1 MELSYT
7 YTKDASCCPGEDVTI
22 TVKRVIIADLSKPRP
37 SGFICGH
44 RADIESVINYKA
56 LSKRNGNT
64 RQYSVKRVGLVGARS
79 RLGQSVQAVGSMLTP
94 GNISRVRSPV
104 RSRLYSALTPGMGGL
119 PGRGIRGRERSY
131 RCPEGYQ
138 FGGRFTD
145 SQLSTCG
152 QQLFDFPSILGETIA
167 AIRRSQ
173 RGVGSQATQSTGL
186 GRGRDIADQRE
197 RRDPNRTIPRVGPAN
212 RQLQRQKVQQLI
224 PQMGKPDIQ
233 AHRMIRRDG
242 FDLEPVVTPAVLRTI
257 PDSRDMEG
265 ATYLMNIAP
274 EGIGGEELGLLSN
287 TGVTNL
293 TYVRDDGTSVSIA
306 KVRELTVGER
316 RKLGRTVN
324 AAMKREAGD
333 DELSRLQ
340 YVSEETGDGIQVTEG
355 GAARAPRPSAAGV
368 TERAPRE
375 TPDAPEAPEA
385 PESDKITSV
394 DEALAHIAQG
404 GNLSDIAPS
413 ILEEVLREKNA
424 LEVTK
429 KLVTTPQKR
438 QYIIRNSKN
447 NFEHL
452 HASFASEVQ
461 HHLGLTSPDVAFVGK
476 GDKRRYLLQ
485 DAASTLDGATVDRRK
500 TVNNA
505 SPREMTAM
513 LIADILTGINK
524 RLPTSL
530 STVSSKDKTRLVAAN
545 NPSDLVPL
553 DKLEIRKAAQQRIE
567 EMRSLLP
574 EGIYGKYFDSL
585 QAEQQKLVQTQMTR
599 LIQRAETFDASA
611 FRQSLSRNG
620 ELSPAEKAHLAIIET
635 IFDTR
640 LGILRNSL
648 KRIITMV
655 GGGQ

>member
-1 MELSYT
+1 MEVSYT

-22 TVKRVIIADLSKPRP
+22 TVKRVILVDLSQPRP

-64 RQYSVKRVGLVGARS
+64 RQYSVKRVGLIGARS
-79 RLGQSVQAVGSMLTP
+79 RLGQAVQAVGSAVTP
-94 GNISRVRSPV
+94 GNISRIRSPV
-104 RSRLYSALTPGMGGL
+104 RSRLYSALTPGFGGL

-167 AIRRSQ
+167 AIRRDSA
-173 RGVGSQATQSTGL
+173 RAVGSQAVKPVAM
-186 GRGRDIADQRE
+186 GRGRDIQDQRE
-197 RRDPNRTIPRVGPAN
+197 RRDPNRTIPRVGAAN

-265 ATYLMNIAP
+265 ATYLMTIGSD
-274 EGIGGEELGLLSN
+274 GIGGEELGLLSN

-324 AAMKREAGD
+324 AAMKKEAGD

-355 GAARAPRPSAAGV
+355 GAARTPRPTRAGV
-368 TERAPRE
+368 TERALE
-375 TPDAPEAPEA
+375 APEAPEA
-385 PESDKITSV
+385 EAPESEKITSV

-438 QYIIRNSKN
+438 QYTIRSSKN

-452 HASFASEVQ
+452 HAAFASEIQ

-485 DAASTLDGATVDRRK
+485 DAASTLDGGAVDRRK

-513 LIADILTGINK
+513 LIADVLTGINK

-530 STVSSKDKTRLVAAN
+530 STVSNEDKTRLVAAN

-574 EGIYGKYFDSL
+574 EGVYGKYFDSL
-585 QAEQQKLVQTQMTR
+585 QAEQQKLVQQQMTR
-599 LIQRAETFDASA
+599 LIQRAETFDTSI

-635 IFDTR
+635 IFDAR
-640 LGILRNSL
+640 LGILRGSL
-648 KRIITMV
+648 KRIIDMV
-655 GGGQ
+655 GGGK

>member
-1 MELSYT
+1 MEISYT

-22 TVKRVIIADLSKPRP
+22 TIKRVIVADLSKPRP

-104 RSRLYSALTPGMGGL
+104 RSRLYSALTPGFGGL

-145 SQLSTCG
+145 SELSTCG

-186 GRGRDIADQRE
+186 GRGRDIPGQGD
-197 RRDPNRTIPRVGPAN
+197 RRDPTRTIPRVGPAN

-265 ATYLMNIAP
+265 ATYLMNITP

-324 AAMKREAGD
+324 TAMKREVGE
-333 DELSRLQ
+333 DELSRLK

-355 GAARAPRPSAAGV
+355 GVARAPRPSAAGV

-438 QYIIRNSKN
+438 QYTIRSSKN

-461 HHLGLTSPDVAFVGK
+461 HHLGLTSPDVAFVGT
-476 GDKRRYLLQ
+476 GDKRRYLVQ

-513 LIADILTGINK
+513 LVADVLTGINK

-530 STVSSKDKTRLVAAN
+530 STVSSEDKTRLVAAN

-567 EMRSLLP
+567 EMRSLQP
-574 EGIYGKYFDSL
+574 DGIYGKYFETL
-585 QAEQQKLVQTQMTR
+585 QAAQQKLVQQQLTK